1 MKVLSKLTIE
11 NLKQNKS
18 RTIVTI
24 VGIILSTAM
33 LVCLTGLVSSML
45 YTMEIYSIETSGEY
59 HVAFYDVPADE
70 VSTSALLQ
78 QTDEY

>member
-59 HVAFYDVPADE
+59 HVAFYYVPADE
-70 VSTSALLQ
+70 VSTIALHQ
-78 QTDEY
+78 QTD